1 MKFYW
6 YLDIEEDSR
15 VETGSEWEVPVND
28 SAARGAF
35 SVGPVEL
42 ADNEKTSVRVLVQKF
57 QTAFDN
63 AYAAGLAPRLYE
75 IEARIRPYAPSGLQD
90 ATITTAIVDGRELI
104 VEYRVFNSDNVGFS
118 ILFRSGAHGSSGGLL
133 AGPKASIGGP
143 PVAEVMVNNQPDIR
157 AFAVPWCGLTAT
169 ITDSPPVPPDMV
181 FVPFVG
187 VNNKV
192 MILFNSSAGE
202 KLSKPIILRDSDV
215 TFIIEEYYSQHQ
227 ISITAQDLLQF
238 GTASELKLQYRS
250 DDPIR
255 KYELFR
261 IDNKPQGY
269 GDFRN
274 FNVTLDPIQA
284 KLGPDKFSTAVAYVD
299 TIVPNKRYW
308 YCARSIDIH
317 NNISNPTYIFEIE
330 MVDNRGQM
338 FLRNKV
344 FMFEPQML
352 NYKKSGRRFLA
363 IVPRMSQAYY
373 DSQES
378 SPGTIEINQA
388 PGPNILGTKEVL
400 QTSSV
405 WGKKFKV
412 RVTSKK
418 TGRKVDLNLTFKN
431 EGVVIP

>member
-15 VETGSEWEVPVND
+15 VEVASEYEVPIND
-28 SAARGAF
+28 AAARGAF

-42 ADNEKTSVRVLVQKF
+42 ADNEKLSVRALIQKF
-57 QTAFDN
+57 QDAFDN
-63 AYAAGLAPRLYE
+63 AYATGVAPRQYE
-75 IEARIRPYAPSGLQD
+75 IEARIRPYAPGGVED
-90 ATITTAIVDGRELI
+90 AGFVTAVTDGRELI
-104 VEYRVFNSDNVGFS
+104 VEYRIFNSENVGFTL
-118 ILFRSGAHGSSGGLL
+118 LFRSGPHGSSGGLL
-133 AGPKASIGGP
+133 AGPKAVVGGP
-143 PVAEVMVNNQPDIR
+143 PVAEVMVDNQPDIR
-157 AFAVPWCGLTAT
+157 GFAAPYCQLEAT
-169 ITDSPPVPPDMV
+169 ITDSPPVPPDVV

-192 MILFNSSAGE
+192 MVLFNSNAGE
-202 KLSKPIILRDSDV
+202 KLAKPIVLRDTDV
-215 TFIIEEYYSQHQ
+215 SFVIDEYFSQHQ
-227 ISITAQDLLQF
+227 ISITQEDLLAF
-238 GTASELKLQYRS
+238 GTASELKLQYRN

-261 IDNKPQGY
+261 IDTKPAGY
-269 GDFRN
+269 DAFRN
-274 FNVTLDPIQA
+274 TNVTPDPIQA
-284 KLGPDKFSTAVAYVD
+284 ELGPDKYSTAVAFVD
-299 TIVPNKRYW
+299 SIVPNRKYW

-344 FMFEPQML
+344 FMFEPHML
-352 NYKKSGRRFLA
+352 NYKKQGRRFLA
-363 IVPRMSQAYY
+363 IVPRMSQTFY
-373 DSQES
+373 DSSES
-378 SPGTIEINQA
+378 SPGTIAINEA
-388 PGPNILGTKEVL
+388 PQPNILGTKEVI

-431 EGVVIP
+431 DGVVIP